1 MIRQWNEESLD
12 HRNTLL
18 YAMGISEEDAKRPVI
33 GLINSWNEMNP
44 GHFPFD
50 KSVIQEMKEEI
61 YKAGGLALELPVSG
75 VCDGI
80 CSNTPG
86 DRYTLPARDLVSSE
100 VETVAEL
107 NMLEGMV
114 LMATCDKVVP
124 GMLMGALRV
133 NIPTVMFTGGYMA
146 AGRYKEHMLTLTH
159 TKQAY
164 AAYVE
169 GKITKEE
176 YKNVVRHACP
186 TPGACP
192 FMGTAN
198 TMCAMAEIL
207 GFSPHGNASVRSQS
221 EEWRHMAREAAKQL
235 MDAVKAEKI
244 PSDFITEESF
254 KNAVR
259 YMMATGGSTNSLL
272 HIPAL
277 ARQAGIEITPET
289 FDQISRE
296 IPLISTIYPNHPTY
310 TMEEFDRAGGL
321 GAVVKELLKTEK
333 FDGSSDGMFG
343 TIAQK
348 AELSDNNDTEVIH
361 RVDDPISHQ
370 GGLAVLHGNIGTDSA
385 IVKFSAVADSAV
397 SFEGTARCYDSQDEA
412 WQAAPKDEIKAG
424 EVVIIRYEGPKGS
437 PGMPHMETF
446 MAAIL
451 GKGLGE
457 KVALVSDGRFSGAT
471 GGLAIGHVSPEA
483 YEGGNIA
490 FIRNGDRIHI
500 DIPSR
505 TLTADISEEELEERK
520 KGWKPIEK
528 AAGGWLKNYKK
539 NCTSAHRGA
548 TIYWD

>member
-1 MIRQWNEESLD
+1 MIREWNEESLD
-12 HRNTLL
+12 HRNALL

-33 GLINSWNEMNP
+33 GLVNSWNEMNP

-50 KSVIQEMKEEI
+50 KTVIQEMKDEI
-61 YKAGGLALELPVSG
+61 YKAGGLALELPVTG
-75 VCDGI
+75 ICDGI

-100 VETVAEL
+100 VEMVAEL

-114 LMATCDKVVP
+114 IMATCDKVVP
-124 GMLMGALRV
+124 GMLMGAFRV
-133 NIPTVMFTGGYMA
+133 NIPTTMLTGGYMA
-146 AGRYKEHMLTLTH
+146 AGCYEDRMLTLTH

-169 GKITKEE
+169 GDMSREE
-176 YKNVVRHACP
+176 YKAIVRHACP

-221 EEWRHMAREAAKQL
+221 EKWHQMAREAARKVVE
-235 MDAVKAEKI
+235 AVKEEKR
-244 PSDFITEESF
+244 PSDFVTQKSLE
-254 KNAVR
+254 NVVR

-277 ARQAGIEITPET
+277 ARQMGFDITPET
-289 FDQISRE
+289 FDAISRE
-296 IPLISTIYPNHPTY
+296 VPLISTIYPNHPVY

-321 GAVVKELLKTEK
+321 GVVVKEMVKAGK
-333 FDGSSDGMFG
+333 IDADADGMFG
-343 TIAQK
+343 TIRQK
-348 AELSDNNDTEVIH
+348 AELAENMDTDVIH
-361 RVDDPISHQ
+361 PVAEPISEQ

-385 IVKFSAVADSAV
+385 IVKFSAVAESAWI
-397 SFEGTARCYDSQDEA
+397 FDGPAKCYDSQDDA
-412 WQAAPKDEIKAG
+412 WHAILKDEIEAG
-424 EVVIIRYEGPKGS
+424 DVVVIRYEGPKGS

-446 MAAIL
+446 MAAVL

-457 KVALVSDGRFSGAT
+457 KLALVSDGRFSGAT

-483 YEGGNIA
+483 YEGGNLALIQD
-490 FIRNGDRIHI
+490 GDMIHI
-500 DIPSR
+500 DIR
-505 TLTADISEEELEERK
+505 ARKLTVDVSEEEFERRRK
-520 KGWKPIEK
+520 DWKPVEK
-528 AAGGWLKNYKK
+528 PAMGWLKLYKN

>member
-1 MIRQWNEESLD
+1 
-12 HRNTLL
+12 
-18 YAMGISEEDAKRPVI
+18 
-33 GLINSWNEMNP
+33 
-44 GHFPFD
+44 
-50 KSVIQEMKEEI
+50 
-61 YKAGGLALELPVSG
+61 
-75 VCDGI
+75 
-80 CSNTPG
+80 
-86 DRYTLPARDLVSSE
+86 
-100 VETVAEL
+100 
-107 NMLEGMV
+107 
-114 LMATCDKVVP
+114 
-124 GMLMGALRV
+124 
-133 NIPTVMFTGGYMA
+133 
-146 AGRYKEHMLTLTH
+146 
-159 TKQAY
+159 
-164 AAYVE
+164 
-169 GKITKEE
+169 
-176 YKNVVRHACP
+176 
-186 TPGACP
+186 
-192 FMGTAN
+192 
-198 TMCAMAEIL
+198 
-207 GFSPHGNASVRSQS
+207 
-221 EEWRHMAREAAKQL
+221 
-235 MDAVKAEKI
+235 
-244 PSDFITEESF
+244 
-254 KNAVR
+254 
-259 YMMATGGSTNSLL
+259 
-272 HIPAL
+272 
-277 ARQAGIEITPET
+277 
-289 FDQISRE
+289 
-296 IPLISTIYPNHPTY
+296 
-310 TMEEFDRAGGL
+310 
-321 GAVVKELLKTEK
+321 
-333 FDGSSDGMFG
+333 MFG

-348 AELSDNNDTEVIH
+348 AELSDNHDTEVIH

-412 WQAAPKDEIKAG
+412 WQAALKDEIKAG

>member
-1 MIRQWNEESLD
+1 MIREWNEESLD
-12 HRNTLL
+12 HRNALL

-33 GLINSWNEMNP
+33 GLVNSWNEMNP

-50 KSVIQEMKEEI
+50 KTVIQEMKDEI
-61 YKAGGLALELPVSG
+61 YKAGGLALELPVTG
-75 VCDGI
+75 ICDGI

-100 VETVAEL
+100 VEMVAEL

-114 LMATCDKVVP
+114 IMATCDKVVP
-124 GMLMGALRV
+124 GMLMGAFRV
-133 NIPTVMFTGGYMA
+133 NIPTTMLTGGYED
-146 AGRYKEHMLTLTH
+146 RMLTLTH

-169 GKITKEE
+169 GDMSREE
-176 YKNVVRHACP
+176 YKAIVRHACP

-221 EEWRHMAREAAKQL
+221 EKWHQMAREAARKVVE
-235 MDAVKAEKI
+235 AVKEEKR
-244 PSDFITEESF
+244 PSDFVTQKSLE
-254 KNAVR
+254 NVVR

-277 ARQAGIEITPET
+277 ARQMGFDITPET
-289 FDQISRE
+289 FDAISRE
-296 IPLISTIYPNHPTY
+296 VPLISTIYPNHPVY

-321 GAVVKELLKTEK
+321 GAVVKEMVKAGK
-333 FDGSSDGMFG
+333 IDADADGMFG
-343 TIAQK
+343 TIRQK
-348 AELSDNNDTEVIH
+348 AELAENMDTDVIH
-361 RVDDPISHQ
+361 PVAEPISEQ

-385 IVKFSAVADSAV
+385 IVKFSAVAESAWI
-397 SFEGTARCYDSQDEA
+397 FDGPAKCYDSQDDA
-412 WQAAPKDEIKAG
+412 WHAILKDEIEAG
-424 EVVIIRYEGPKGS
+424 DVVVIRYEGPKGS

-446 MAAIL
+446 MAAVL

-457 KVALVSDGRFSGAT
+457 KLALVSDGRFSGAT

-483 YEGGNIA
+483 YEGGNLALIQD
-490 FIRNGDRIHI
+490 GDMIHI
-500 DIPSR
+500 DIR
-505 TLTADISEEELEERK
+505 ARKLTVDVSEEEFERRRK
-520 KGWKPIEK
+520 DWKPVEK
-528 AAGGWLKNYKK
+528 PAMGWLKLYKN

>member
-1 MIRQWNEESLD
+1 MIREWNEESLD
-12 HRNTLL
+12 HRNALL

-33 GLINSWNEMNP
+33 GLVNSWNEMNP

-50 KSVIQEMKEEI
+50 KTVIQEMKDEI
-61 YKAGGLALELPVSG
+61 YKAGGLALELPVTG
-75 VCDGI
+75 ICDGI

-100 VETVAEL
+100 VEMVAEL

-114 LMATCDKVVP
+114 IMATCDKVVP
-124 GMLMGALRV
+124 GMLMGAFRV
-133 NIPTVMFTGGYMA
+133 NIPTTMLTGGYMA
-146 AGRYKEHMLTLTH
+146 TGCYEDRMLTLTH

-169 GKITKEE
+169 GDMSREE
-176 YKNVVRHACP
+176 YKAIVRHACP

-221 EEWRHMAREAAKQL
+221 EKWHQMAREAARKVVE
-235 MDAVKAEKI
+235 AVKEEKR
-244 PSDFITEESF
+244 PSDFVTQKSLE
-254 KNAVR
+254 NVVR

-277 ARQAGIEITPET
+277 ARQMGFDITPET
-289 FDQISRE
+289 FDAISRE
-296 IPLISTIYPNHPTY
+296 VPLISTIYPNHPVY

-321 GAVVKELLKTEK
+321 GAVVKEMVKAGK
-333 FDGSSDGMFG
+333 IDADADGMFG
-343 TIAQK
+343 TIRQK
-348 AELSDNNDTEVIH
+348 AELAENMDTDVIH
-361 RVDDPISHQ
+361 PVAEPISEQ

-385 IVKFSAVADSAV
+385 IVKFSAVAESAWI
-397 SFEGTARCYDSQDEA
+397 FDGPAKCYDSQDDA
-412 WQAAPKDEIKAG
+412 WHAILKDEIEAG
-424 EVVIIRYEGPKGS
+424 DVVVIRYEGPKGS

-446 MAAIL
+446 MAAVL

-457 KVALVSDGRFSGAT
+457 KLALVSDGRFSGAT

-483 YEGGNIA
+483 YEGGNLALIQD
-490 FIRNGDRIHI
+490 GDMIHI
-500 DIPSR
+500 DIR
-505 TLTADISEEELEERK
+505 ARKLTVDVSEEEFERRRK
-520 KGWKPIEK
+520 DWKPVEK
-528 AAGGWLKNYKK
+528 PAMGWLKLYKN

>member
-1 MIRQWNEESLD
+1 MIREWNEESLD
-12 HRNTLL
+12 HRNALL

-33 GLINSWNEMNP
+33 GLVNSWNEMNP

-50 KSVIQEMKEEI
+50 KTVIQEMKDEI
-61 YKAGGLALELPVSG
+61 YKAGGLALELPVTG
-75 VCDGI
+75 ICDGI

-100 VETVAEL
+100 VEMVAEL

-114 LMATCDKVVP
+114 IMATCDKVVP
-124 GMLMGALRV
+124 GMLMGAFRV
-133 NIPTVMFTGGYMA
+133 NIPTTMLTGGYMA
-146 AGRYKEHMLTLTH
+146 AGCYEDRMLTLTH

-169 GKITKEE
+169 GDMSREE
-176 YKNVVRHACP
+176 YKAIVRHACP

-221 EEWRHMAREAAKQL
+221 EKWHQMAREAARKVVE
-235 MDAVKAEKI
+235 AVKEEKR
-244 PSDFITEESF
+244 PSDFVTQKSLE
-254 KNAVR
+254 NVVR

-277 ARQAGIEITPET
+277 ARQMGFDITPET
-289 FDQISRE
+289 FDAISRE
-296 IPLISTIYPNHPTY
+296 VPLISTIYPNHPVY

-321 GAVVKELLKTEK
+321 GAVVKEMVKAGK
-333 FDGSSDGMFG
+333 IDADADGMFG
-343 TIAQK
+343 TIRQK
-348 AELSDNNDTEVIH
+348 AELAENMDTDVIH
-361 RVDDPISHQ
+361 PVAEPISEQ

-385 IVKFSAVADSAV
+385 IVKFSAVAESAWI
-397 SFEGTARCYDSQDEA
+397 FDGPAKCYDSQDDA
-412 WQAAPKDEIKAG
+412 WHAILKDEIEAG
-424 EVVIIRYEGPKGS
+424 DVVVIRYEGPKGS

-446 MAAIL
+446 MAAVL
-451 GKGLGE
+451 GKGKL
-457 KVALVSDGRFSGAT
+457 ALVSDGRFSGAT

-483 YEGGNIA
+483 YEGGNLALIQD
-490 FIRNGDRIHI
+490 GDMIHI
-500 DIPSR
+500 DIR
-505 TLTADISEEELEERK
+505 ARKLTVDVSEEEFERRRK
-520 KGWKPIEK
+520 DWKPVEK
-528 AAGGWLKNYKK
+528 PAMGWLKLYKN

>member
-1 MIRQWNEESLD
+1 MIREWNEESLD
-12 HRNTLL
+12 HRNALL

-33 GLINSWNEMNP
+33 GLVNSWNEMNP

-50 KSVIQEMKEEI
+50 KTVIQEMKDEI
-61 YKAGGLALELPVSG
+61 YKAGGLALELPVTG
-75 VCDGI
+75 ICDGI

-100 VETVAEL
+100 VEMVAEL

-114 LMATCDKVVP
+114 IMATCDKVVP
-124 GMLMGALRV
+124 GMLMGAFRV
-133 NIPTVMFTGGYMA
+133 NIPTTMLTSGYMA
-146 AGRYKEHMLTLTH
+146 AGCYEDRMLTLTH

-169 GKITKEE
+169 GDMSREE
-176 YKNVVRHACP
+176 YKAIVRHACP

-221 EEWRHMAREAAKQL
+221 EKWHQMAREAARKVVE
-235 MDAVKAEKI
+235 AVKEEKR
-244 PSDFITEESF
+244 PSDFVTQKSLE
-254 KNAVR
+254 NVVR

-277 ARQAGIEITPET
+277 ARQMGFDITPET
-289 FDQISRE
+289 FDAISRE
-296 IPLISTIYPNHPTY
+296 VPLISTIYPNHPVY

-321 GAVVKELLKTEK
+321 GAVVKEMVKAGK
-333 FDGSSDGMFG
+333 IDADADGMFG
-343 TIAQK
+343 TIRQK
-348 AELSDNNDTEVIH
+348 AELAENMDTDVIH
-361 RVDDPISHQ
+361 PVAEPISEQ

-385 IVKFSAVADSAV
+385 IVKFSAVAESAWI
-397 SFEGTARCYDSQDEA
+397 FDGPAKCYDSQDDA
-412 WQAAPKDEIKAG
+412 WHAILKDEIEAG
-424 EVVIIRYEGPKGS
+424 DVVVIRYEGPKGS

-446 MAAIL
+446 MAAVL

-457 KVALVSDGRFSGAT
+457 KLALVSDGRFSGAT

-483 YEGGNIA
+483 YEGGNLALIQD
-490 FIRNGDRIHI
+490 GDMIHI
-500 DIPSR
+500 DIR
-505 TLTADISEEELEERK
+505 ARKLTVDVSEEEFERRRK
-520 KGWKPIEK
+520 DWKPVEK
-528 AAGGWLKNYKK
+528 PAMGWLKLYKN

>member
-1 MIRQWNEESLD
+1 MIREWNEESLD
-12 HRNTLL
+12 HRNALL

-33 GLINSWNEMNP
+33 GLVNSWNEMNP

-50 KSVIQEMKEEI
+50 KTVIQEMKDEI
-61 YKAGGLALELPVSG
+61 YKAGGLALELPVTG
-75 VCDGI
+75 ICDGI

-100 VETVAEL
+100 VEMVAEL

-114 LMATCDKVVP
+114 IMATCDKVVP
-124 GMLMGALRV
+124 GMLMGAFRV
-133 NIPTVMFTGGYMA
+133 NIPTTMLTGGYMA
-146 AGRYKEHMLTLTH
+146 AGCYEDRMLTLTH

-169 GKITKEE
+169 GDMSREE
-176 YKNVVRHACP
+176 YKAIVRHACP

-221 EEWRHMAREAAKQL
+221 EKWHQMAREAARKVVE
-235 MDAVKAEKI
+235 AVKEEKR
-244 PSDFITEESF
+244 PSDFVTQKSLE
-254 KNAVR
+254 NVVR

-277 ARQAGIEITPET
+277 ARQMGFDITPET
-289 FDQISRE
+289 FDAISRE
-296 IPLISTIYPNHPTY
+296 VPLISTIYPNHPVY

-321 GAVVKELLKTEK
+321 GAVVKEMVKAGK
-333 FDGSSDGMFG
+333 IDADADGMFG
-343 TIAQK
+343 TIRQK
-348 AELSDNNDTEVIH
+348 AELAENMDTDVIH
-361 RVDDPISHQ
+361 PVAEPISEQ

-385 IVKFSAVADSAV
+385 IVKFSAVAESAWI
-397 SFEGTARCYDSQDEA
+397 FDGPAKCYDSQDDA
-412 WQAAPKDEIKAG
+412 WHAILKDEIEAG
-424 EVVIIRYEGPKGS
+424 DVVVIRYEGPKGS

-446 MAAIL
+446 MAAVL

-457 KVALVSDGRFSGAT
+457 RLALVSDGRFSGAT

-483 YEGGNIA
+483 YEGGNLALIQD
-490 FIRNGDRIHI
+490 GDMIHI
-500 DIPSR
+500 DIR
-505 TLTADISEEELEERK
+505 ARKLTVDVSEEEFERRRK
-520 KGWKPIEK
+520 DWKPVEK
-528 AAGGWLKNYKK
+528 PAMGWLKLYKN

>member
-259 YMMATGGSTNSLL
+259 YMMSTGGSTNSLL

-321 GAVVKELLKTEK
+321 
-333 FDGSSDGMFG
+333 
-343 TIAQK
+343 
-348 AELSDNNDTEVIH
+348 
-361 RVDDPISHQ
+361 
-370 GGLAVLHGNIGTDSA
+370 
-385 IVKFSAVADSAV
+385 
-397 SFEGTARCYDSQDEA
+397 
-412 WQAAPKDEIKAG
+412 
-424 EVVIIRYEGPKGS
+424 
-437 PGMPHMETF
+437 
-446 MAAIL
+446 
-451 GKGLGE
+451 
-457 KVALVSDGRFSGAT
+457 
-471 GGLAIGHVSPEA
+471 
-483 YEGGNIA
+483 
-490 FIRNGDRIHI
+490 
-500 DIPSR
+500 
-505 TLTADISEEELEERK
+505 
-520 KGWKPIEK
+520 
-528 AAGGWLKNYKK
+528 
-539 NCTSAHRGA
+539 
-548 TIYWD
+548 